1 MVANGCSEGALH
13 ARRAGCEETYM
24 RLKHVFVL
32 APMLW
37 FAAMAVAADTQLKEI
52 SVTAQGGATA
62 VTLETAGP
70 FTHSEYRPQP
80 TMVLVDLQKVSSTAL
95 KQRQRTLDSP
105 VVKSYRVLEYKSVGG
120 VEVTRVEL
128 TVTEVTKLQV
138 KETKNGLQLLFATGD
153 FSAAE
158 VKPPAAPA
166 PQMKPAATPK
176 PANLK
181 PPKPAAGAPA
191 QAAARGET
199 PAVPP
204 ITIHSVEVLRTSAG
218 VAVGIEGAKT
228 AKTLVLSN
236 PERLVLDI
244 ENAILANKQ
253 TIAVDTADL
262 KSVRVAQFQAAPP
275 ITRVVLDLAGPREF
289 DLANIGNKLVVTV
302 LPPKA
307 AAAPPTPPA
316 PVIAPAPQVEAPA
329 PPTQTPSKE
338 VAQLFPQPEEKDS
351 KAVLHP
357 AGKAFSDQTI
367 VDGEKSP
374 APPQPDASAAGQAPK
389 NEPQPPSPVNEKAA
403 VDTPAKPANEK
414 AAADT
419 PASPANEKAAVD
431 TPAKPA
437 NEKAAADTPAKPANE
452 KAAADTPANPANE
465 KAAADTPANPA
476 NEKAAADAAPVQKVE
491 TPAPQ
496 PATVVQS
503 NAPAETPAKL
513 VPAKLNDEQKPDA
526 TPKSADYVYVSP
538 EFKKQ
543 DSPSVLGSVDPASS
557 RAVEAAA
564 TIAQNQPPV
573 LNQQTPTPSPQP
585 EPPKQEPA
593 ANDQLQPQK
602 PEPAANLALEQ
613 KKANANPPPPPP
625 VKKYTGEP
633 ISVNLKDVDIK
644 DFFRL
649 IHEISGLNIV
659 LDPNVK
665 GSLTLVLDDVPWDQA
680 LDVVLRNNGLGREL
694 EGNILRIAALDTFR
708 KEAEEQRARTDAQA
722 LAVNKITVTRFLSY
736 GRAKDVMPTIK
747 RLLSSRGEVL
757 ADDRTNAL
765 IINDIPSNIPGLDRL
780 ITQLDRKTMQ
790 VEIEARVVSATRN
803 FAQQL
808 GTQLGFAFGNGNTSI
823 GGNPSNGYST
833 QTYTSSSGSF
843 PYFTNSGSIPLFSN
857 LGQTSSTSGLA
868 FSTAVGNYRV
878 DVLLSAAE
886 SRGLAKVLS
895 RPRVVTQN
903 NVTAVVRQGYQIPI
917 VTQSQ
922 LGGPATTTYINAFLR
937 LTVTPQITIE
947 NTIFLAVDVEN
958 TTPDFGNS
966 STTVGGNPS
975 LLTQQATTQVLVS
988 DGGTVVIGGVIQTS
1002 SSINTSQVPWLGN
1015 IPVLG
1020 NLFKS
1025 RSVSTSTQE
1034 LIFIICP
1041 KIVQT

>member
-1 MVANGCSEGALH
+1 
-13 ARRAGCEETYM
+13 M

-32 APMLW
+32 APLLW
-37 FAAMAVAADTQLKEI
+37 FVAIAGAADTQLKDI
-52 SVTAQGGATA
+52 SVSAQGSATA

-70 FTHSEYRPQP
+70 FTHSEYRPQA
-80 TMVLVDLQKVSSTAL
+80 TMVLVDLQKVSSVAL

-105 VVKSYRVLEYKSVGG
+105 AVKSYRVLEYKSVGG
-120 VEVTRVEL
+120 VEVTRLEL
-128 TVTEVTKLQV
+128 TVTDATKLQV
-138 KETKNGLQLLFATGD
+138 KETKNGLQLLFTTGAA
-153 FSAAE
+153 SAAS
-158 VKPPAAPA
+158 
-166 PQMKPAATPK
+166 AATPPPAKAAAAAVK
-176 PANLK
+176 PATPVAPVK
-181 PPKPAAGAPA
+181 SAATPATAVKSTPPKPAAAAPA
-191 QAAARGET
+191 KAVSPTEAASL
-199 PAVPP
+199 PP
-204 ITIHSVEVLRTSAG
+204 VTIRNVGVLRTSAG
-218 VAVGIEGAKT
+218 IAVEIEGAKT
-228 AKTLVLSN
+228 AKTLRLSD

-244 ENAILANKQ
+244 ENAILASKQ
-253 TIAVDTADL
+253 TIAVDGADL
-262 KSVRVAQFQAAPP
+262 KTVRVAQFQASPP

-289 DLANIGNKLVVTV
+289 DLANRGNKLVVIV

-307 AAAPPTPPA
+307 AAPAATTLTPPA
-316 PVIAPAPQVEAPA
+316 PVEVAAPAAAPLTPPAPKEEATATLAQPAPNDIKAAPLPALRPAVHPVGDAFPDQTVVSVVGEKAAARVKDPPAKAAVDAGPAQQAAPAPAPQAVALVQNNDPREA
-329 PPTQTPSKE
+329 
-338 VAQLFPQPEEKDS
+338 
-351 KAVLHP
+351 
-357 AGKAFSDQTI
+357 
-367 VDGEKSP
+367 
-374 APPQPDASAAGQAPK
+374 
-389 NEPQPPSPVNEKAA
+389 
-403 VDTPAKPANEK
+403 
-414 AAADT
+414 
-419 PASPANEKAAVD
+419 
-431 TPAKPA
+431 
-437 NEKAAADTPAKPANE
+437 
-452 KAAADTPANPANE
+452 
-465 KAAADTPANPA
+465 
-476 NEKAAADAAPVQKVE
+476 
-491 TPAPQ
+491 
-496 PATVVQS
+496 
-503 NAPAETPAKL
+503 PAKL
-513 VPAKLNDEQKPDA
+513 VPTTLSDPREKPSA
-526 TPKSADYVYVSP
+526 IQKSADYVYVSP

-543 DSPSVLGSVDPASS
+543 DTSSALASVDPAST
-557 RAVEAAA
+557 RVVEAA
-564 TIAQNQPPV
+564 TTVAQTQPPPA
-573 LNQQTPTPSPQP
+573 LNAQPQP
-585 EPPKQEPA
+585 EPAPSTQAQTQTPELAANPASTHAVEAPTAVAQPQPPPALNAQPQPEPAPSTQAQTQTPEPA
-593 ANDQLQPQK
+593 ANPASTRAIEAATTVAQTQPPPAPNAQPQL
-602 PEPAANLALEQ
+602 PPPTTPQPAANLALEQ
-613 KKANANPPPPPP
+613 QKAIANPTPPPPAK
-625 VKKYTGEP
+625 VYTGEP

-659 LDPNVK
+659 LDPNVR

-722 LAVNKITVTRFLSY
+722 LAVSKITVTRFLSY

-747 RLLSSRGEVL
+747 KLLSPRGEVL

-765 IINDIPSNIPGLDRL
+765 IINDIPSNIPGFDRL

-808 GTQLGFAFGNGNTSI
+808 GTQLGFAWGNGNTSV
-823 GGNPSNGYST
+823 GGNPTNGYST
-833 QTYTSSSGSF
+833 QTYTSSTGSF
-843 PYFTNSGSIPLFSN
+843 PYFTSNGTIPLFSN
-857 LGQTSSTSGLA
+857 QGLTSSTGGLA

-922 LGGPATTTYINAFLR
+922 LGGPATTSYINAFLR

-966 STTVGGNPS
+966 STSVGGNPS

-1002 SSINTSQVPWLGN
+1002 SSVNTSQVPLLGN
-1015 IPVLG
+1015 IPLLG